1 MIRSV
6 FRYRAG
12 LPVPVDELIGEATPG
27 TVDPGLIRELAVE
40 TRREAREDLGSFT
53 WIKVQDPTPAELK
66 HLTDIF
72 RLPQLQVDDVQNPRQ
87 RPKLEIDQS
96 GAFLILKELRYVD
109 ATSDVETGQVSVFIG
124 RGFAISIRHG
134 DAAPGSSR
142 ARLAREP
149 SLLANGPISVLY
161 AVADVIVDGYLSV
174 SNELDN
180 DVSQIEDAVFSGGS
194 GDSATLIYQLKR
206 ENLELRRALA
216 PISLAARQATRQEH
230 PDIPAPMEPYF
241 RDVGDHVLRAYE
253 LADSHD
259 QLLMAMLMAETSQ
272 QELRQNADMRKI
284 SAWAAIIA
292 VPTAIAGVYG
302 MNFEYMPELDEPWAY
317 PVTLA
322 VMATICVVLFRIFKR
337 YKWL

>member
-1 MIRSV
+1 VIRSV
-6 FRYRAG
+6 FRYIAG
-12 LPVPVDELIGEATPG
+12 VPAPVDDVITQSTPG
-27 TVDPGLIRELAVE
+27 AVDPDLIRTLAE
-40 TRREAREDLGSFT
+40 ESRREARRDIGSFT
-53 WIKVQDPTPAELK
+53 WIKVQDPTSAELK
-66 HLTDIF
+66 YLSEIFNLT
-72 RLPQLQVDDVQNPRQ
+72 QLQVDDAQNPRQ
-87 RPKLEIDQS
+87 RPKLEIDRS
-96 GAFLILKELRYVD
+96 VAFLILKELRYVD
-109 ATSDVETGQVSVFIG
+109 ATSDVETGQVSVFVG

-161 AVADVIVDGYLSV
+161 AVADVIVDGYLDI
-174 SNELDN
+174 SNALES
-180 DVSQIEDAVFSGGS
+180 DVSQIEDAVFSRES
-194 GDSATLIYQLKR
+194 GTATLIYQLKR

-216 PISLAARQATRQEH
+216 PIAWDARQATRQEH
-230 PDIPAPMEPYF
+230 SHVPEAMEPYF
-241 RDVGDHVLRAYE
+241 ADVGDHILRAYE

-292 VPTAIAGVYG
+292 IPTAIAGIYG
-302 MNFEYMPELDEPWAY
+302 MNFENMPGLETTWGY
-317 PVTLA
+317 PITLA
-322 VMATICVVLFRIFKR
+322 AMATICLVLFRTFKR